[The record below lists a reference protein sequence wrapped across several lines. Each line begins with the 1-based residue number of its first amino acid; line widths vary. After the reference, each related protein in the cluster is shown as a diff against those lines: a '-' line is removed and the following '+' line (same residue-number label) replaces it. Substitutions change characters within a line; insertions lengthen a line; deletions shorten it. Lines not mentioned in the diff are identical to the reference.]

1 MESPLRLVALLPNI
15 HTKVSLSVIIL
26 GINIMGTLLK
36 KEKPKKNKS
45 FFHVKTGS
53 LIGLYFLRELR
64 FGPGHNWKQFG
75 SLRQFEYEAFI
86 SADLSLT
93 FKNFQSAN
101 TTV

>member
-15 HTKVSLSVIIL
+15 HTKVSLSGIIL

-36 KEKPKKNKS
+36 KPKKKKNWAVFS
-45 FFHVKTGS
+45 
-53 LIGLYFLRELR
+53 IQLR
-64 FGPGHNWKQFG
+64 FGSGHNWKQFG
-75 SLRQFEYEAFI
+75 SLRQFDYEAFI